1 MAGAYLLFTLVIT
14 ALAATSAGLAFGLS
28 AVELAMSSFR
38 LALFGGA
45 LTAILV
51 LYEML
56 TRDGVVKT
64 AVTGVFVTILS
75 SSFSWTWHFEQC
87 GIARRGGAGRL
98 ARSFSRS
105 AALKFALFLR

>member
-1 MAGAYLLFTLVIT
+1 LVIT

-28 AVELAMSSFR
+28 AVELGMSPFR

-45 LTAILV
+45 LAILV

-64 AVTGVFVTILS
+64 AVTGVFVTVLIVVLV
-75 SSFSWTWHFEQC
+75 
-87 GIARRGGAGRL
+87 L
-98 ARSFSRS
+98 DV
-105 AALKFALFLR
+105 AL